1 MSTLKAN
8 IIDSHSTSTEF
19 KETITANGDSQWLD
33 TYGVIKANRD
43 TIAESITIPSGTN
56 GLSSG
61 PVTIADGHTITV
73 NGEWQS
79 YDKNSCQYNT
89 FTNRS
94 YIRNLS

>member
-8 IIDSHSTSTEF
+8 IIDSAVTTEF
-19 KETITANGDSQWLD
+19 KTAITANGDNQWLD
-33 TYGVIKANRD
+33 QHGVIKANRD

-73 NGEWQS
+73 NGEWA
-79 YDKNSCQYNT
+79 
-89 FTNRS
+89 
-94 YIRNLS
+94 IV

>member
-1 MSTLKAN
+1 MSTLRAN
-8 IIDSHSTSTEF
+8 IIDSHSSSTEF

-33 TYGVIKANRD
+33 TYGVIKANRE

-73 NGEWQS
+73 RGEWA
-79 YDKNSCQYNT
+79 
-89 FTNRS
+89 
-94 YIRNLS
+94 IV

>member
-8 IIDSHSTSTEF
+8 ITDSAVTTEF
-19 KETITANGDSQWLD
+19 KTAITANGDNQWLD
-33 TYGVIKANRD
+33 NHGVIKANRD

-73 NGEWQS
+73 NGEWA
-79 YDKNSCQYNT
+79 
-89 FTNRS
+89 
-94 YIRNLS
+94 IV

>member
-1 MSTLKAN
+1 MC
-8 IIDSHSTSTEF
+8 IRDR
-19 KETITANGDSQWLD
+19 LD

-73 NGEWQS
+73 NGEWA
-79 YDKNSCQYNT
+79 
-89 FTNRS
+89 
-94 YIRNLS
+94 IV